1 MPQTAPSSGSGW
13 SWQPS
18 LLRESRRCTGAV
30 SYGATFPCA
39 TRFCLISGISSSV
52 ILPTRAQSTN
62 TPRDWYGCEVRYCPP
77 GSSRVRPQ
85 RHDVD
90 TIKRELFAL
99 GTAIYEIVEWKVPY
113 GSETE
118 VLEDEVIAALE
129 DGKWPQMTYGNPA
142 AAIILRCWGYMY
154 KSSLQVVGSF
164 KSLLQ
169 WPHT

>member
-1 MPQTAPSSGSGW
+1 MHRCGVIWGDLSVRNALLLDKWHIKLSDFTDSS
-13 SWQPS
+13 PVN
-18 LLRESRRCTGAV
+18 E
-30 SYGATFPCA
+30 YPC
-39 TRFCLISGISSSV
+39 S
-52 ILPTRAQSTN
+52 
-62 TPRDWYGCEVRYCPP
+62 WYGCEVRYCPP

-154 KSSLQVVGSF
+154 ESSLQVVGSF